1 MGPISFVFLH
11 HLGTLSTVPDD
22 PSGSLNSITGRF
34 SYFNLYKKVPWYFSS
49 WLCDSSLLS
58 SIDLDRISWFSMMF
72 SDSNSLCLLLLFSS
86 VDFSDNLSSAVWV
99 LSESCTTFI
108 SYNVSNKKGMIINKN
123 NLNNNVCVK
132 AKFLKY
138 Y

>member
-1 MGPISFVFLH
+1 MDPILFVFSH
-11 HLGTLSTVPDD
+11 HLGTLSTVPLD

-58 SIDLDRISWFSMMF
+58 SIDLGRISWFSMMF
-72 SDSNSLCLLLLFSS
+72 SDSNSVCFLELFSS
-86 VDFSDNLSSAVWV
+86 VGFSDNFSSAVWV

-108 SYNVSNKKGMIINKN
+108 SYNMPNYKGIMINPNNPNHNVELKFRKK
-123 NLNNNVCVK
+123 
-132 AKFLKY
+132 Y
-138 Y
+138 